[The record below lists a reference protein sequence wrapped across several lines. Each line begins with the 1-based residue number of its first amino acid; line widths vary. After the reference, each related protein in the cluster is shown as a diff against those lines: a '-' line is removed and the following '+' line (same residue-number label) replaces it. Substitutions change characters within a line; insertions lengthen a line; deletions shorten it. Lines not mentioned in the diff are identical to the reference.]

1 MKATATATVVATGVL
16 TVSVSAPS
24 KGYKGVAISISAS
37 WDGGAVGPFTGQINW
52 GDGAYDPIST
62 SSKSISKSHTYAAAG
77 TYTIQVIVADSYT
90 AADGQGTASV
100 QIANLLTATL
110 SPSPSMG
117 PIPLPVT
124 FTLGVSN
131 GFAPYTY
138 VLSFGDGTSDAS
150 GGKSDPGTM
159 SLSHTYTKVGNF
171 TATLTFTDALGASV
185 VSRSKLSIG
194 MEGVAAQPWAAVL
207 APLVAGVVLVT
218 VARRF

>member
-1 MKATATATVVATGVL
+1 MRATATATVVATGVL

-37 WDGGAVGPFTGQINW
+37 WDSGTVGPFTGQVNW

-100 QIANLLTATL
+100 QIANPLTATL

-150 GGKSDPGTM
+150 GGKSDPGAM

-185 VSRSKLSIG
+185 VSRSKLSVG
-194 MEGVAAQPWAAVL
+194 MEAVTIPPWIILAELAVGAVL
-207 APLVAGVVLVT
+207 IKLS
-218 VARRF
+218 R